1 MAVPGKLRFDVK
13 LAFGVGQ
20 LGEGLKNGAFGI
32 FLLFYYNQVLGMP
45 GTLAGLAVGTAVV
58 VDAFT
63 DPLAGSLS
71 DHWRSRLGRRHPFMY
86 ASILPLAVSF
96 FFLFNPMV
104 SGDWALFA
112 WLVVFAN
119 ATRTSISLYYVPHN
133 ALGAEMTEDFDER
146 TALVGYRT
154 FFSHLGHLLAVI
166 VGMGVFFSAT
176 PEFENGQLNAA
187 AYPPYAATLAVAMA
201 AVILWSAWG
210 TRSVIPHLPTV
221 TERVSFHALAVIR
234 RVFSDIATAMRCGS
248 FRWLFS
254 GILIVFVMVGVDGA
268 LNIYIYTYFWELT
281 RTEIILVV
289 AGYPIGVMFGAMFS
303 ARIFARWGKRAGI
316 MFGAGSWA
324 FWQILPVALRLLGW
338 FPENA
343 DALLLPLLVAIRVIQ
358 GASTVQA
365 NVALGSMV
373 ADTADEH
380 ELDTGRRQEGVFF
393 AASSFSQKAASG
405 MGNIVAGFALDLID
419 WPRGTHIR
427 TAADVPADT
436 LVDLGL
442 VYGPYVA
449 GFAVVSLWCFTHY
462 QLSRERHAEILA
474 ELAVRRASSGDPPQA
489 PALHS
494 R

>member
-86 ASILPLAVSF
+86 ASILPLAVSL
-96 FFLFNPMV
+96 FFLLNPPV
-104 SGDWALFA
+104 TGDWALFA

-119 ATRTSISLYYVPHN
+119 LTRTSMSLYYVPHN

-146 TALVGYRT
+146 TELVGHRT
-154 FFSHLGHLLAVI
+154 FFGYFGHLLAVAI
-166 VGMGVFFSAT
+166 GMGVFFAST
-176 PEFENGQLNAA
+176 PEFDNGQLNAQ
-187 AYPPYAATLAVAMA
+187 AYPPFAATLAVLMA
-201 AVILWSAWG
+201 VVIFWSARG
-210 TRSVIPHLPTV
+210 TRSVIPYLPTV
-221 TERVSFHALAVIR
+221 THRVSFRPGAVVR
-234 RVFSDIATAMRCGS
+234 RVFTDVATAMGCGS
-248 FRWLFS
+248 FRWLFA

-268 LNIYIYTYFWELT
+268 LNIYIYTYFWELS
-281 RTEIILVV
+281 RGEIILVV
-289 AGYPIGVMFGAMFS
+289 AGYPIGVMLGATLS

-324 FWQILPVALRLLGW
+324 FWQILPVALRLAGW

-343 DALLLPLLVAIRVIQ
+343 DPLLVPLLVAIRVIQ
-358 GASTVQA
+358 GSCTVQA
-365 NVALGSMV
+365 PVALGSMV
-373 ADTADEH
+373 ADTVDEH

-419 WPRGTHIR
+419 WPRGTHVR
-427 TAADVPADT
+427 TAADVPPDT

-462 QLSRERHAEILA
+462 RLTRERHEEILA
-474 ELAVRRASSGDPPQA
+474 ELALRRAA
-489 PALHS
+489 
-494 R
+494 

>member
-1 MAVPGKLRFDVK
+1 MAIPGKLRFDVK

-96 FFLFNPMV
+96 YLLFHPV
-104 SGDWALFA
+104 VTGDWALFV

-119 ATRTSISLYYVPHN
+119 LTRTSMSLYYVPHN

-146 TALVGYRT
+146 TTLVGYRT
-154 FFSHLGHLLAVI
+154 FFGYLGHLAAVTI
-166 VGMGVFFSAT
+166 GMAVFFAAT
-176 PEFENGQLNAA
+176 PEFEVGQLNAA
-187 AYPPYAATLAVAMA
+187 AYPPFAATLAVLMA
-201 AVILWSAWG
+201 AVIFWSAWG
-210 TRSVIPHLPTV
+210 TRSVIPYLPAA
-221 TERVSFHALAVIR
+221 TERVSFHALAVLR
-234 RVFSDIATAMRCGS
+234 RVVSDIATAMGCGS

-254 GILIVFVMVGVDGA
+254 GMLIVFVMVGVDGA

-281 RTEIILVV
+281 RGDIVLIV
-289 AGYPIGVMFGAMFS
+289 AGFPIGVMFGAMLS
-303 ARIFARWGKRAGI
+303 NRIFARWGKRAGL
-316 MFGAGSWA
+316 MFGAASWA

-343 DALLLPLLVAIRVIQ
+343 DALLLPLLFTIRVIQ
-358 GASTVQA
+358 GACTAQA
-365 NVALGSMV
+365 PIATGSLV
-373 ADTADEH
+373 ADSADEH
-380 ELDTGRRQEGVFF
+380 ELETGRRQEGVFF
-393 AASSFSQKAASG
+393 AAASFAQKAASG
-405 MGNIVAGFALDLID
+405 SGNVVAGFALDLID
-419 WPRGTHIR
+419 WPRGAHVQ
-427 TAADVPADT
+427 TAADVPPET

-449 GFAVVSLWCFTHY
+449 GFAVVALWCFTRIK
-462 QLSRERHAEILA
+462 LTRARHEEILA
-474 ELAVRRASSGDPPQA
+474 ELALRRGAA
-489 PALHS
+489 
-494 R
+494 